1 MSKVASQVKDVLN
14 QEIDKLFMSKNKDVF
29 IRDPIRDFSRSKKFS
44 FADNMKFII
53 TMGPSSIREE
63 LLHLYDYDLQ
73 TISASAFV
81 QSRQKIKPDAFE
93 RLLHKMN
100 ERYPCKSTYK
110 GLHLIAVDG
119 CDIAIPMDPDDKQT
133 LIRAND
139 TTYISMFHLH
149 SAYDLLEH
157 RYVDSIIEGR
167 AKYDEPK
174 ALYDMSVR
182 YKGRQSCVFIADR
195 NYISLNRIEH
205 MKTDGTLFLIRSLDI
220 SSRNCF
226 LKRCPFS
233 GDVFDQEAAMIF
245 TRKQTNEVKKHP
257 EKYKLITRKQRF
269 DFLDEN
275 TLYYETRYRVIRLK
289 IDGKEE
295 YETLITNLPK
305 DRFTSKDIE
314 RLYNLRWGI
323 ETSFRH
329 LKYAADMTAFH
340 SRIRDSLKQE
350 IFARLILYNLNMIV
364 IGLIIIERSDKYEY
378 AVNITRAFHILRI
391 FFSKGKSGC
400 PPDPMKLIKKE
411 ILPIRPGRNCPR
423 KVRPQSLVS
432 FNYRFS

>member
-1 MSKVASQVKDVLN
+1 MS
-14 QEIDKLFMSKNKDVF
+14 ESKEDF
-29 IRDPIRDFSRSKKFS
+29 IRDPCKDFCRSKKFS
-44 FADNMKFII
+44 FADNMRFII

-63 LLHLYDYDLQ
+63 LLRLYDFDPE
-73 TISASAFV
+73 TISSSAFV
-81 QSRQKIKPDAFE
+81 QSRQKIKPEAFE

-100 ERYPCKSTYK
+100 DRYPCKKAYK
-110 GLHLIAVDG
+110 GLRLIAVDG
-119 CDIAIPMDPDDKQT
+119 SDIAIPMDPDDKQT

-139 TTYISMFHLH
+139 TAYVSMFHLH

-174 ALYDMSVR
+174 ALYDMSLR
-182 YKGRQSCVFIADR
+182 FKDRLSSVFIADR

-205 MKTDGTLFLIRSLDI
+205 MKQDGTLFLIRSLDI

-226 LKRCPFS
+226 LKRCPLP
-233 GDVFDQEAAMIF
+233 GGEFDEEINMVF
-245 TRKQTNEVKKHP
+245 TRKQTNEVKEHP
-257 EKYKLITRKQRF
+257 EKYKRIMKKQRF
-269 DFLDEN
+269 DFLDEA
-275 TLYYETRYRVIRLK
+275 TLYYETKYRVIRLK
-289 IDGKEE
+289 IDGNEE

-305 DRFTSKDIE
+305 DRFTSDDI
-314 RLYNLRWGI
+314 RHLYHIRWGI

-329 LKYAADMTAFH
+329 LKYAADMTGFH

-350 IFARLILYNLNMIV
+350 IFARLILYNMNMIV
-364 IGLIIIERSDKYEY
+364 IDMILIKRSDKYEY
-378 AVNITRAFHILRI
+378 AVNITRAFHILRP

-400 PPDPMKLIKKE
+400 PPDPMRLIEKE
-411 ILPIRPGRNCPR
+411 ILPIRPGRSYPR

-432 FNYRFS
+432 FNYRLS